1 MNKDVKFFEDE
12 NLENN
17 LNNYYNHIN
26 KEPDNLVLS
35 IDEFMPI
42 FKTGKEYLELFKK
55 IQKDY
60 DMPLSSEF
68 VTHKY

>member
-1 MNKDVKFFEDE
+1 MKNLIYFDDE
-12 NLENN
+12 NFEKS